1 MRPDT
6 ADQPPMRISD
16 RIRILIPVLAVS
28 LAVSA
33 CSIFEDDK
41 PAYVEKPVD
50 ELYNRG
56 VDLMGSRKY
65 TFPPAITYVTI
76 RKPSPHSIVS
86 FSCTRPMRMWAMPT
100 I

>member
-1 MRPDT
+1 
-6 ADQPPMRISD
+6 MRISD

-56 VDLMGSRKY
+56 VDQMGSRKFADAAL
-65 TFPPAITYVTI
+65 TFEEVERQHPY
-76 RKPSPHSIVS
+76 S
-86 FSCTRPMRMWAMPT
+86 
-100 I
+100 